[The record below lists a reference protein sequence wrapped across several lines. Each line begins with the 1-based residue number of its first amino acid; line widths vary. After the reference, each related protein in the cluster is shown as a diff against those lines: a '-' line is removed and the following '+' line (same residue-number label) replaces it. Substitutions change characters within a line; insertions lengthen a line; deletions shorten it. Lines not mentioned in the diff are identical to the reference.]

1 MIAKINEL
9 EEMYQLEQEN
19 KLLREALTNSTIAL
33 DDWIRTFA
41 SELCHE
47 KHVQESYERIN
58 QGGGT
63 LYYIA
68 VLQEANRNA
77 LKPK

>member
-1 MIAKINEL
+1 VIAKTNEL
-9 EEMYQLEQEN
+9 EEMYQLEKEN

-33 DDWIRTFA
+33 DDWLRTYA
-41 SELCHE
+41 WDLCKE
-47 KHVQESYERIN
+47 EHVEESRKRI
-58 QGGGT
+58 QLGGGT

-77 LKPK
+77 LKFK